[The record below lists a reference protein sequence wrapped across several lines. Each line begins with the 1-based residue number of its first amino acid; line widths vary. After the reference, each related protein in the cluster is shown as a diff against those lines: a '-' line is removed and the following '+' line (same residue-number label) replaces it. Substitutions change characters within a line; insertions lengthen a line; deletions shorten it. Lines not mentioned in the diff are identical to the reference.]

1 MNSAVVAIAL
11 IGFGEVG
18 HRFARDFSAR
28 GGIALTASDVAMND
42 PARRPTVSARAE
54 ALGVR
59 PARDIASACETAR
72 VVISAVTA
80 DQSKAVA
87 RDAGALLR
95 AGQIY
100 LDVNSASPG
109 AKAQSAEYVTRS
121 GASYVEGAVMGPVK
135 GAGIGVEI
143 LAGGP
148 AAAEAAALLN
158 GLGMNLTAVSETFGR
173 ASAMKLSRSIMIKGI
188 EALIGDCAAA
198 AKHWGVEDEVYAS
211 LAKTFPSTDWRKA
224 ATYMAERVAIH
235 GKRRASEM
243 REAGEMLADIGRDP
257 SLACAVADSQLR
269 GVARTPK

>member
-1 MNSAVVAIAL
+1 MNSAQLTIAL

-18 HRFARDFSAR
+18 QRFARDFSAR
-28 GGIALTASDVAMND
+28 GGIGLAAFDVAFND
-42 PARRPTVSARAE
+42 PARRSEILGRAE
-54 ALGVR
+54 GLGVR
-59 PARDIASACETAR
+59 AARGIAEACENAT
-72 VVISAVTA
+72 VVIAAVTA

-87 RDAGALLR
+87 REAGALLR
-95 AGQIY
+95 PGQIY

-109 AKAQSAEYVTRS
+109 AKAQSAECVTKG
-121 GASYVEGAVMGPVK
+121 GAAYIEGAVMGPVK
-135 GAGIGVEI
+135 GAGISVEI

-148 AAAEAAALLN
+148 AAAEAATLLN
-158 GLGMNLTAVSETFGR
+158 GLGMNLTAVSDTYGR

-211 LAKTFPSTDWRKA
+211 LAKTFPSTDWRAA
-224 ATYMAERVAIH
+224 ATYMAERVANH

-257 SLACAVADSQLR
+257 SLACAVADAQLR
-269 GVARTPK
+269 GLARPSS